1 MAWGSP
7 SLWPQRSLFSTNGRL
22 NNFFHPA
29 VEEEGRMQKQF
40 SLIRMGSMAL
50 LACLTSAGNMPAAAQ
65 NVTPTPETGVTPSTL
80 LLYRADLFSGK
91 ETAYEQTEAEIVQ
104 GYMDA
109 KIPIYWSALEAV
121 TGSPHVL
128 YFDGFDNFADIER
141 SGADLAQGLDAHP
154 EIGTAQQKLA
164 DLVAATRTVLAFRRD
179 DLGYRL
185 NKINLAKTNFV
196 RVAIFQF
203 RAGYEDEFA
212 DAIRTRA
219 RMYEANDI
227 DTPWMVYQVHS
238 GYPLPTY
245 IEFQPMNSLS
255 QIDDALDRNAK
266 VRRGEARPLATQKW
280 IRDADL
286 SIDIQIYRVS
296 QSMSHLSPANEAAAG
311 GTKGKS
317 ASQTA
322 TRKYILRAR
331 P

>member
-1 MAWGSP
+1 
-7 SLWPQRSLFSTNGRL
+7 
-22 NNFFHPA
+22 
-29 VEEEGRMQKQF
+29 MQKQF
-40 SLIRMGSMAL
+40 SLIRKGSMAL
-50 LACLTSAGNMPAAAQ
+50 LVSMVATGSVPLAAQ

-80 LLYRADLFSGK
+80 LLYRADLLSGK
-91 ETAYEQTEAEIVQ
+91 ETAYEQTEADIAQ
-104 GYMDA
+104 GYVEA

-141 SGADLAQGLDAHP
+141 AGADLAQGLDAHP
-154 EIGTAQQKLA
+154 EIGTLQQKLT

-185 NKINLAKTNFV
+185 NKIDLAKANFV

-212 DAIRTRA
+212 DAVRTRA
-219 RMYEANDI
+219 RMYETNDI
-227 DTPWMVYQVHS
+227 DTPWMIYQVHS
-238 GYPLPTY
+238 GYSLPTY

-255 QIDDALDRNAK
+255 EIDDALGRNAK
-266 VRRGEARPLATQKW
+266 ARRGEARPLATQKW

-296 QSMSHLSPANEAAAG
+296 QSMSHFTPPNAAAAG
-311 GTKGKS
+311 GTKRQKRF
-317 ASQTA
+317 ASGQPEIYPSGTA
-322 TRKYILRAR
+322 VNRI

>member
-1 MAWGSP
+1 
-7 SLWPQRSLFSTNGRL
+7 
-22 NNFFHPA
+22 
-29 VEEEGRMQKQF
+29 MQKQF
-40 SLIRMGSMAL
+40 SLIRMASMAL
-50 LACLTSAGNMPAAAQ
+50 LAWLASAGNVPAATQ
-65 NVTPTPETGVTPSTL
+65 NVTATPETGVTPSTL
-80 LLYRADLFSGK
+80 LLYRADLVSGK
-91 ETAYEQTEAEIVQ
+91 ETTYEQTEAEIAQ
-104 GYMDA
+104 GYTEA

-219 RMYEANDI
+219 RIYEANDI

-238 GYPLPTY
+238 GYSLPTY

-255 QIDDALDRNAK
+255 EIDDTLDRNAK

-286 SIDIQIYRVS
+286 SIDIQIYRVN

-311 GTKGKS
+311 GRKGKS
-317 ASQTA
+317 ASPAA